1 MLVHLAGRVCSV
13 SGGTKWQREASLG
26 WKGTKAKEVVS
37 GGGAIAHLGVL
48 SLPPMGQ
55 FPGQWVSADTLREST
70 GNAIFFFLYTERSIM
85 LIKHQKSDS
94 DRFYL
99 CNSRLDHRNYG
110 CSSIRVG
117 GDKPRL
123 GRSKHKCQVQPQV
136 KKKRPP
142 STAARPGGCDQ
153 AHSPRPSI
161 SFPGTNY
168 PDVRDL
174 THKLRTA
181 GEFSGSNHTS
191 VLLAPNNPQC
201 LTHPPPSASRLRI
214 DQLPSAGSWRSPRLS
229 GPLRGKK
236 NSRRWREKRARD

>member
-1 MLVHLAGRVCSV
+1 MV
-13 SGGTKWQREASLG
+13 
-26 WKGTKAKEVVS
+26 
-37 GGGAIAHLGVL
+37 
-48 SLPPMGQ
+48 
-55 FPGQWVSADTLREST
+55 
-70 GNAIFFFLYTERSIM
+70 
-85 LIKHQKSDS
+85 IKHQKSDS

-110 CSSIRVG
+110 CSCIRVG

-174 THKLRTA
+174 THKLQTA

-201 LTHPPPSASRLRI
+201 LTHPPPSPPDSVSINFPAPAPGGRPVSPGPSEGKNQPTLARETGARLMISSRNCHQLLFFFLTSLSSCQRDGMKEASRPGRQMIYHQTNL
-214 DQLPSAGSWRSPRLS
+214 AV
-229 GPLRGKK
+229 
-236 NSRRWREKRARD
+236 